1 MPSERMI
8 QQSTLFIDKCIE
20 LKLVS
25 ASDAEKLREPVGEE
39 GHLVAQDAL
48 QRGLLTPSDI
58 EIVHSLLRP
67 SDVVPGYE
75 ILDFVGRG
83 GMGVVYRARQLDLER
98 VVALKT
104 VLVSSVG
111 NSNTGARFELEAK
124 ALARMQHPNIVQALN
139 FGKHEG
145 RFYFAMEFIPGPSC
159 EQLVASG
166 FGLPKN
172 QVWQIVRQVASGLLH
187 ASRQGLIHR
196 DIKPAN
202 LILMPAPEGSMA
214 VTVSHGI
221 VKITDFGLAMF
232 TDHTQQDNRLTTA
245 DKIIGSPAFMSP
257 EQFSGG
263 ELDFRSDMYSLG
275 ATAWNLL
282 FGEIPFKGASIGALY
297 KQKLNPNEIA
307 QNLSTT
313 LTDSQWRLLMGL
325 LDPDRE
331 RRPPSYEML
340 IDAIDQLDIGEV
352 NSDTTEFLV
361 GSIAAN
367 VPAISEE
374 PTVARDR
381 QTEASVFP
389 AGTPTTECP
398 VPLDVAQD
406 RGSAEHERQGR
417 EIQSQVTLGLEG
429 STYASIGGRISRNAR
444 VLAGLVTLVVLLL
457 TILVVNWLRPLPRGP
472 REFKRVVA
480 STPLFDGESLVGW
493 GIDGSMVAAWNTVEA
508 PDSSE
513 AIACTTGRGALT
525 RRLPNVDF
533 FRISMFV
540 WVLDGGGM
548 VDIDFSVDFTQLSAL
563 RGTVRIDAGE
573 IVLGTKN
580 GDFGEVTEFSRAP
593 LPTAFAER
601 YHVIYI
607 ERQKKDWYV
616 FLEQDLVGTIPIS
629 SLPEG
634 SAIRV
639 VVHGFDQDVGS
650 VSDDSVDG
658 DPRVFFSDLQFSKLA
673 EEMSPVQ
680 SQ

>member
-25 ASDAEKLREPVGEE
+25 ASDAEKLREPIGEE
-39 GHLVAQDAL
+39 GHVVAQDAL

-58 EIVHSLLRP
+58 EIVQSLLRP

-124 ALARMQHPNIVQALN
+124 ALARLQHPNIVQALN

-145 RFYFAMEFIPGPSC
+145 RFYFAMEFISGPSC

-214 VTVSHGI
+214 LTVSHGI

-297 KQKLNPNEIA
+297 KQKLNPSEIA
-307 QNLSTT
+307 QNLSTS

-361 GSIAAN
+361 GSIAAH

-374 PTVARDR
+374 TTVARDR

-389 AGTPTTECP
+389 AGTPTTEYP
-398 VPLDVAQD
+398 APLDVAQD

-417 EIQSQVTLGLEG
+417 EIQGQVTLGLEV
-429 STYASIGGRISRNAR
+429 STHASSGGRISRNAR
-444 VLAGLVTLVVLLL
+444 LLAGLVTLVVLLL
-457 TILVVNWLRPLPRGP
+457 IILVVNWLRPLPRGP

-548 VDIDFSVDFTQLSAL
+548 VDVDFSVDFTQLSAL

-573 IVLGTKN
+573 IVLGMKN
-580 GDFGEVTEFSRAP
+580 GDFGEVTELNRAP

-650 VSDDSVDG
+650 VSGESVDG

>member
-1 MPSERMI
+1 M
-8 QQSTLFIDKCIE
+8 L
-20 LKLVS
+20 S
-25 ASDAEKLREPVGEE
+25 ALDAEKLRSSVRGS
-39 GHLVAQDAL
+39 GYVVAQDAL
-48 QRGLLTPSDI
+48 QRGMLSPSDI
-58 EIVHSLLRP
+58 EIVQSLLRP

-83 GMGVVYRARQLDLER
+83 GMGVVYRARQLDLDR

-111 NSNTGARFELEAK
+111 NTSTSARFELEAK
-124 ALARMQHPNIVQALN
+124 ALARLQHPNIVQALN

-245 DKIIGSPAFMSP
+245 DTIIGSPAFMSP

-263 ELDFRSDMYSLG
+263 ELDLRADMYSLG

-282 FGEIPFKGASIGALY
+282 FGEVPFKGSSIGALY
-297 KQKLNPNEIA
+297 KQKLNPSEIA
-307 QNLSTT
+307 QNLSTS
-313 LTDSQWRLLMGL
+313 LTGSQWRLLMGL

-331 RRPPSYEML
+331 RRPSSYEML
-340 IDAIDQLDIGEV
+340 IDAIDELDIGET

-361 GSIAAN
+361 GSISTS
-367 VPAISEE
+367 VPAISQE

-381 QTEASVFP
+381 QKQQEVFS
-389 AGTPTTECP
+389 ADALTTEYSAS
-398 VPLDVAQD
+398 LDVLQSSVLLED
-406 RGSAEHERQGR
+406 GGISG
-417 EIQSQVTLGLEG
+417 EIQDPALQGLKSPVE
-429 STYASIGGRISRNAR
+429 SSIGGRISRKTGL
-444 VLAGLVTLVVLLL
+444 LAGWVTLLVLLL
-457 TILVVNWLRPLPRGP
+457 VIFVVNWLQPPPRGR
-472 REFKRVVA
+472 RELQRVVA
-480 STPLFDGESLVGW
+480 SEPLFDGESLVGW
-493 GIDGSMVAAWNTVEA
+493 AVDGSMVSAWNTVEA
-508 PDSSE
+508 PDRSQ
-513 AIACTTGRGALT
+513 AIACTEVRGALT
-525 RRLPNVDF
+525 RRLPSEDF

-540 WVLDGGGM
+540 WVLEGGGV
-548 VDIDFSVDFTQLSAL
+548 VDVDFAVDFTQPSAIRGSL
-563 RGTVRIDAGE
+563 RIHDRD
-573 IVLGTKN
+573 IVLGTKT
-580 GDFGEVTEFSRAP
+580 GDFGDVREFSRAA
-593 LPTAFAER
+593 LPAAFSER

-629 SLPEG
+629 VLPEG

-639 VVHGFDQDVGS
+639 VVHGFDQDENSGSSVGGT
-650 VSDDSVDG
+650 DG
-658 DPRVFFSDLQFSKLA
+658 PRVFFSDLQFSKLA
-673 EEMSPVQ
+673 EGVANGPSE
-680 SQ
+680 